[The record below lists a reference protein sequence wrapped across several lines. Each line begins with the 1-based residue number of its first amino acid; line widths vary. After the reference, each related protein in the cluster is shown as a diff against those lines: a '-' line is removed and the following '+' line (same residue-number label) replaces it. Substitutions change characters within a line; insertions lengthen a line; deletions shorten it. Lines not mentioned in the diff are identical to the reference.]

1 MAKIERK
8 IVTGTGSNPAVDVT
22 GWGFARAE
30 TDGTTIKITYV
41 VAGRSYEQEY
51 GDDDRILIPPG
62 TTSINVGAST
72 GEAWKLHMQKTV
84 PAVNQSELKL
94 MKTESGKLLIEGDDD
109 ILWIG
114 QDAEAT
120 ANITGIK
127 DDLENLSKLYMTAL
141 STKTVADCAK
151 YCKLRT
157 AVLVRYPGA

>member
-30 TDGTTIKITYV
+30 TNGSSISISYV

-51 GDDDRILIPPG
+51 ADDDRILIPPG
-62 TTSINVGAST
+62 TTSIKVGASN

-84 PAVNQSELKL
+84 PAVNQRELKL
-94 MKTESGKLLIEGDDD
+94 AITESRKLLIEGDDD
-109 ILWIG
+109 IVFRG
-114 QDAEAT
+114 QDTEAS
-120 ANITGIK
+120 ADITGIK
-127 DDLENLSKLYMTAL
+127 DDLENLSKLYEKAL
-141 STKTVADCAK
+141 STGTVSDAAK

-157 AVLVRYPGA
+157 AVLARYAN